1 MSGKKTR
8 CQTSGRRY
16 DGERISRCAGCGWRS
31 VVGEEIASRGEGART
46 GSLNGDGQGP
56 QEVSKLSTGVIRG
69 SEEGEFSKKLV
80 GFAVYGTQI
89 VDCKDDKPSRGHVR
103 VKVPGI
109 KSMLFSSA
117 MGRRVSR
124 RVVCCITL
132 STIMGCNSDINESGD
147 VCVNA
152 CDGNIRSTNRK
163 GNITT
168 ITMDATRRQSWGKK
182 VFDKRLTTVDDVSA
196 GSTVSLKLAEE
207 IVLQGGVGRVA

>member
-1 MSGKKTR
+1 VSDEWAEVRWGEDQPLCR
-8 CQTSGRRY
+8 VWVEVRRGRG
-16 DGERISRCAGCGWRS
+16 DCEPW
-31 VVGEEIASRGEGART
+31 RT

-124 RVVCCITL
+124 RIVRCITL

-152 CDGNIRSTNRK
+152 CEQESCSH
-163 GNITT
+163 ITT
-168 ITMDATRRQSWGKK
+168 YGGTIVNVIFHQNHW
-182 VFDKRLTTVDDVSA
+182 
-196 GSTVSLKLAEE
+196 AEPG
-207 IVLQGGVGRVA
+207 ISRDQG

>member
-1 MSGKKTR
+1 
-8 CQTSGRRY
+8 
-16 DGERISRCAGCGWRS
+16 
-31 VVGEEIASRGEGART
+31 
-46 GSLNGDGQGP
+46 
-56 QEVSKLSTGVIRG
+56 VSKLSTGVIRG

-124 RVVCCITL
+124 RIVRCITL

-152 CDGNIRSTNRK
+152 YPLDEQEGQHHHHHDGCDEEAVVGEE
-163 GNITT
+163 
-168 ITMDATRRQSWGKK
+168 
-182 VFDKRLTTVDDVSA
+182 
-196 GSTVSLKLAEE
+196 SL
-207 IVLQGGVGRVA
+207 